1 MAEDVEKKQEFIL
14 TKKEKSSAP
23 EQPAAEKAEK
33 PKVSQQAS
41 EPSHE
46 KTVAKKKV
54 VVKAKAKPSQAQ
66 GNNGSSTSGDSDRK
80 SASSSNGNGEKRKA
94 STFELNPQR
103 PNVKAGNLSPNKSR
117 YQGGQRR
124 DGNGGNFQRRDNNG
138 SGGGFTGAQAREGY
152 RNRSNNQ
159 GGGQGGQR
167 GNFNG
172 GQGGQRNNFGG
183 GQGGQRNGFG
193 GGQRNGGSG
202 SNNRNGGQGGF
213 SVRGGFGGGMPP
225 APVEENKK
233 SSQKKSFKGKKTVYN
248 RKDKD
253 REDIETVD
261 KLLNQKKKQTIHTN
275 PVPKE
280 IEIMDTIS
288 VSELAKKMNL
298 KASEIISK
306 LMGMGMMVSITQTI
320 DADTATIVASE
331 FDCQVKIISLYDE
344 TVIESEAD
352 KEEDI
357 LPRPPVVTV
366 MGHVD
371 HGKTKT
377 LDAIRSANVVA
388 SEFGGITQH
397 IGAYQVETPK
407 GRITFLD
414 TPGHEAFT
422 MMRARGAKVTDIVV
436 LVVAA
441 DDGVMPQTVEA
452 INHAKDADV
461 PIIVAVNKI
470 DKPEANP
477 DRVKTQLS
485 EYGLTPEEWG
495 GQTQYV
501 HISALKKEGIDDL
514 LDAILLQAEVLEL
527 KANWHCRAEGKV
539 IESKIDH
546 GRGVVCTVMIERGT
560 LHINDPYVGGIYAG
574 HVRAIYNDRGQK
586 LKEAVPAMPVEIVG
600 FEGMPNA
607 GDPFQVTETE
617 RDARDISAKRQELKR
632 FEDSKAVKK
641 VNLDN
646 LYDTIEQ
653 GEVMELKVIIK
664 ADVQG
669 SAEALKQSL
678 EKLSTKDI
686 RLVVIHS
693 SAGAINESDVSLA
706 AADSNA
712 IIIGFNVRPTP
723 KAKAL
728 ADQEKVDI
736 RKYNI
741 IYKCVEEITAAME
754 GMLKPDM
761 KEEVIGTVEV
771 RDTFKVPKVGL
782 IAGSYVLTGCVK
794 RSASVNVIRDGIVIA
809 SALKITSLKRF
820 KDDAKEVAAG
830 FECGMGLENW
840 QDIKVGD
847 QFEVFE
853 MIEVARKLN
862 SPSSDNNFKKEG

>member
-23 EQPAAEKAEK
+23 EPSSEKTDK
-33 PKVSQQAS
+33 PKAQQQDS
-41 EPSHE
+41 ETSHE
-46 KTVAKKKV
+46 KAPVRKKV
-54 VVKAKAKPSQAQ
+54 VVKAKPKSVQSH
-66 GNNGSSTSGDSDRK
+66 GNGSSSASAASDRK
-80 SASSSNGNGEKRKA
+80 SASYSGGNAERRKVSS
-94 STFELNPQR
+94 FELNPQR
-103 PNVKAGNLSPNKSR
+103 PNVKAGNLSDKPRFS
-117 YQGGQRR
+117 
-124 DGNGGNFQRRDNNG
+124 GNQRRDNNG
-138 SGGGFTGAQAREGY
+138 NYQRRDNNSGGFTGAQAREGY

-159 GGGQGGQR
+159 
-167 GNFNG
+167 NG
-172 GQGGQRNNFGG
+172 GQGGQRNNYNGGQRGGFNGQGNRNNSGNGQRGNYGG
-183 GQGGQRNGFG
+183 GQNGQRN
-193 GGQRNGGSG
+193 NSSG
-202 SNNRNGGQGGF
+202 RMSSQGGF
-213 SVRGGFGGGMPP
+213 NNRGGFGGGMPP
-225 APVEENKK
+225 SPVEENKK
-233 SSQKKSFKGKKTVYN
+233 SSQKKSFKGKKPVYN
-248 RKDKD
+248 RKD

-280 IEIMDTIS
+280 IEIMDSIS

-352 KEEDI
+352 KEEDM

-407 GRITFLD
+407 GKITFLD

-452 INHAKDADV
+452 INHAKDAGV

-485 EYGLTPEEWG
+485 EYDLTPEEWG

-501 HISALKKEGIDDL
+501 YISALKKQGIDEL

-527 KANWHCRAEGKV
+527 KANWNCRAEGKV

-574 HVRAIYNDRGQK
+574 HVRAIYNDRGKK
-586 LKEAVPAMPVEIVG
+586 LKEAYPAMPVEIVG

-771 RDTFKVPKVGL
+771 RDTFKVPKVGV
-782 IAGSYVLTGCVK
+782 IAGCYVLTGIVK
-794 RSASVNVIRDGIVIA
+794 RSCSVNVIRDGIVIA
-809 SALKITSLKRF
+809 SSLKISSLKRF
-820 KDDAKEVAAG
+820 KDDVKEVATS
-830 FECGMGLENW
+830 FECGIGLENW
-840 QDIKVGD
+840 QDIQVGD
-847 QFEVFE
+847 QFEIIE
-853 MIEVARKLN
+853 MVEVARKLN
-862 SPSSDNNFKKEG
+862 APSSSQAKKED

>member
-1 MAEDVEKKQEFIL
+1 MAEDSEKKQEFIL
-14 TKKEKSSAP
+14 TKKEKS
-23 EQPAAEKAEK
+23 PASEPATEKAEK
-33 PKVSQQAS
+33 PKAQQQNS
-41 EPSHE
+41 VPPHE
-46 KTVAKKKV
+46 KTPVRKKV
-54 VVKAKAKPSQAQ
+54 VVKAKPKSGQPQ
-66 GNNGSSTSGDSDRK
+66 GNSGSSASGASDKK
-80 SASSSNGNGEKRKA
+80 SSFSNNGERRKA
-94 STFELNPQR
+94 SSFELNPQR
-103 PNVKAGNLSPNKSR
+103 PNVKAGNLSDKPRFSGN
-117 YQGGQRR
+117 QRR
-124 DGNGGNFQRRDNNG
+124 DGNFQRRSENG
-138 SGGGFTGAQAREGY
+138 SGNFTGAQAREGY
-152 RNRSNNQ
+152 RNRNNQ
-159 GGGQGGQR
+159 NGGQGGQR
-167 GNFNG
+167 GNFGGGQRGGFG
-172 GQGGQRNNFGG
+172 GQGGRNNANGPRSNFGG
-183 GQGGQRNGFG
+183 GQGSQRNGAG
-193 GGQRNGGSG
+193 GRMVS
-202 SNNRNGGQGGF
+202 QGGF
-213 SVRGGFGGGMPP
+213 GNRGGFGGGMAPS
-225 APVEENKK
+225 PVEENKK
-233 SSQKKSFKGKKTVYN
+233 SSQKKSFKGKKPVYN
-248 RKDKD
+248 RKD

-261 KLLNQKKKQTIHTN
+261 KLLNQKKKQTIRTN

-280 IEIMDTIS
+280 IEIMDSIS

-298 KASEIISK
+298 KASEIIAK

-352 KEEDI
+352 KEEDMQ
-357 LPRPPVVTV
+357 PRPPVVTV

-407 GRITFLD
+407 GKITFLD

-501 HISALKKEGIDDL
+501 YISALKKQGIDDL
-514 LDAILLQAEVLEL
+514 LDAILLQAEILEL

-574 HVRAIYNDRGQK
+574 HVRAIYNDRGKK
-586 LKEAVPAMPVEIVG
+586 LKEAYPAMPVEIVG

-617 RDARDISAKRQELKR
+617 RDESFLSA
-632 FEDSKAVKK
+632 
-641 VNLDN
+641 
-646 LYDTIEQ
+646 
-653 GEVMELKVIIK
+653 
-664 ADVQG
+664 
-669 SAEALKQSL
+669 
-678 EKLSTKDI
+678 
-686 RLVVIHS
+686 
-693 SAGAINESDVSLA
+693 
-706 AADSNA
+706 
-712 IIIGFNVRPTP
+712 
-723 KAKAL
+723 
-728 ADQEKVDI
+728 
-736 RKYNI
+736 
-741 IYKCVEEITAAME
+741 
-754 GMLKPDM
+754 
-761 KEEVIGTVEV
+761 
-771 RDTFKVPKVGL
+771 
-782 IAGSYVLTGCVK
+782 
-794 RSASVNVIRDGIVIA
+794 
-809 SALKITSLKRF
+809 
-820 KDDAKEVAAG
+820 
-830 FECGMGLENW
+830 
-840 QDIKVGD
+840 
-847 QFEVFE
+847 
-853 MIEVARKLN
+853 
-862 SPSSDNNFKKEG
+862 

>member
-14 TKKEKSSAP
+14 NKKNEKSSA
-23 EQPAAEKAEK
+23 QKSVSEKAEK
-33 PKVSQQAS
+33 NKLQQQVSEQSQD
-41 EPSHE
+41 
-46 KTVAKKKV
+46 KTPVRKKV
-54 VVKAKAKPSQAQ
+54 VVKARPKAHSQ
-66 GNNGSSTSGDSDRK
+66 NNSGSSASGASDKK
-80 SASSSNGNGEKRKA
+80 SASSSGSAERRRA
-94 STFELNPQR
+94 SAFEINSQR
-103 PNVKAGNLSPNKSR
+103 PNIKAGNLSDKPR
-117 YQGGQRR
+117 YQSNQKK
-124 DGNGGNFQRRDNNG
+124 DGSGNFQRRDSG
-138 SGGGFTGAQAREGY
+138 SSGGFTGAQAREEY
-152 RNRSNNQ
+152 RNRSSSNQ
-159 GGGQGGQR
+159 SGSQGGQR
-167 GNFNG
+167 SNFGSGQRG
-172 GQGGQRNNFGG
+172 GYSGGQRSNVGSNVGGGRAAGQSGFSRGNFGG
-183 GQGGQRNGFG
+183 G
-193 GGQRNGGSG
+193 
-202 SNNRNGGQGGF
+202 
-213 SVRGGFGGGMPP
+213 MAP

-233 SSQKKSFKGKKTVYN
+233 SSSKKSFKGKKTVYN
-248 RKDKD
+248 RKD

-261 KLLNQKKKQTIHTN
+261 KLLNQKKKQSIHTN

-331 FDCQVKIISLYDE
+331 FGCQVKIISLYDE
-344 TVIESEAD
+344 TVIESEED
-352 KEEDI
+352 KEEDMQ
-357 LPRPPVVTV
+357 PRPPVVTV

-377 LDAIRSANVVA
+377 LDAIRSANVAA

-452 INHAKDADV
+452 INHAKDANV
-461 PIIVAVNKI
+461 PIIVAVNKV

-477 DRVKTQLS
+477 DKVKTKLS

-501 HISALKKEGIDDL
+501 HISALKKQGIDDL
-514 LDAILLQAEVLEL
+514 LDAILLQAEILEL
-527 KANWHCRAEGKV
+527 KANWNCRAEGKV

-560 LHINDPYVGGIYAG
+560 LKVNDPYVGGIYAG

-586 LKEAVPAMPVEIVG
+586 LKEAVPAMPVEIIG

-693 SAGAINESDVSLA
+693 SAGAINESDVALA

-728 ADQEKVDI
+728 ADLEKVDI
-736 RKYNI
+736 RKYNV

-754 GMLKPDM
+754 GMLKPDV

-771 RDTFKVPKVGL
+771 RDTFKVPKIGI
-782 IAGSYVLTGCVK
+782 IAGCYVLTGVVK
-794 RSASVNVIRDGIVIA
+794 RSCSVNVIRDGIVIA
-809 SALKITSLKRF
+809 SSLKISSLKRF
-820 KDDAKEVAAG
+820 KDDAKEVATS
-830 FECGMGLENW
+830 FECGIGLENW
-840 QDIKVGD
+840 QDIQVND
-847 QFEVFE
+847 QFEIIE
-853 MIEVARKLN
+853 MVEVARKLN
-862 SPSSDNNFKKEG
+862 PSEEDTQK